1 MSPMRP
7 LRKPAQTAKAIIP
20 RVLGGNCT
28 EYVTTARET
37 FLAVQGAK
45 AYLTGVCEI
54 SLTLNYQPPEDAM
67 PKTTTPTAREAAL
80 AYHANPKPGK
90 LEIRATKPLA
100 NGRDLSLAYSPGV
113 AEACTEIKENPAA
126 AAQYT
131 ARGNLVAVV
140 SNGTAVLG
148 LGNIG
153 ALASKPVMEGKA
165 VLFKKFA
172 NIDCFDIELN
182 EPDPEKLAD
191 IVCAL
196 EPTFGAINL
205 EDIKAPDCFVVEKI
219 CRERMNI
226 PVFHDDQHGTA
237 IVVGAAATN
246 ALRVAGKKFED
257 IKVVSTGGGAAGI
270 ACLNMLLKLGVKRE
284 NVWLCDIHGLVYQG
298 RAEDMNPQKADY
310 AQASDLRT
318 LDDVIGEAD
327 LFLGLSGP
335 GVLTQDM
342 VRKMAPRPIIFALA
356 NPTPEIMPDLARE
369 VAPDAIIA
377 TGRSDYPNQV
387 NNVLCFPFI
396 FRGALD
402 VGATEINDQMKI
414 ACVEG
419 IAALARATTS
429 AEAAAA
435 YQGEQLTFGA
445 DYLIPKPFDPR
456 LMGVVAT
463 SVARAA
469 METGVATRPIADMDN
484 YKAGL
489 DGSVF
494 KSALIMRPV
503 FAAAAQAERS
513 IVFAEGEDE
522 RVLRASQAMVE
533 ETTDIPILIGRP
545 DVIEARCERAGLTI
559 KPGKDFQIVNPE
571 NDPRYRD
578 YWGTY
583 HEVMARRGVTPDLAK
598 AIMRTNTTAI
608 AAVMVHRGEAD
619 SMICGTFGQ
628 YLWHLNYVRQVLARD
643 GLHPVGALS
652 LMIQEDGPLFI
663 ADTHVHPE
671 PTPEQITEAVIGAA
685 RHVRRFGLAPKIAL
699 CSHSQFGNLDIDTGR
714 RMRAAMDMLA
724 AQEPD
729 FEYEGEMHIDS
740 ALDPAVRN
748 RIFPNSRMEGAA
760 NVLVFAN
767 SDAASGVRNILKLRG
782 GALEV
787 GPILMG
793 MGNKAHIVTPSITAR
808 GLLNISALAGTPVAH
823 YS

>member
-1 MSPMRP
+1 MEEVR
-7 LRKPAQTAKAIIP
+7 QD
-20 RVLGGNCT
+20 N
-28 EYVTTARET
+28 AR
-37 FLAVQGAK
+37 Q
-45 AYLTGVCEI
+45 
-54 SLTLNYQPPEDAM
+54 
-67 PKTTTPTAREAAL
+67 AAL
-80 AYHANPKPGK
+80 DYHEFPKPGK

-100 NGRDLSLAYSPGV
+100 NGRDLSRAYSPGV
-113 AEACTEIKENPAA
+113 AEACLEIKADPSTASR
-126 AAQYT
+126 YT
-131 ARGNLVAVV
+131 SRGNLVAVV
-140 SNGTAVLG
+140 TNGTAVLG

-182 EPDPEKLAD
+182 EADPEKLAD

-205 EDIKAPDCFVVEKI
+205 EDIKAPDCFIVEQL

-246 ALRVAGKKFED
+246 AMIIAGKSFD
-257 IKVVSTGGGAAGI
+257 QIRIVSTGGGAAGI
-270 ACLNMLLKLGVKRE
+270 ACLEMLVKLGVRRE
-284 NVWLCDIHGLVYQG
+284 NIWLCDLEGLVYKG
-298 RAEDMNPQKADY
+298 RTAQMSPQKEAF
-310 AQASDLRT
+310 AQGTTPAT
-318 LDDVIGEAD
+318 LGDVIAGAD

-342 VRKMAPRPIIFALA
+342 VARMAPNPIIFALA
-356 NPTPEIMPDLARE
+356 NPNPEIQPDLARE
-369 VAPDAIIA
+369 VAPGAIIA
-377 TGRSDYPNQV
+377 TGRSDFPNQV

-402 VGATEINDQMKI
+402 VGATTINDEMKI
-414 ACVEG
+414 ACIEG

-435 YQGEQLTFGA
+435 YSGEKLSFGA

-456 LMGVVAT
+456 LMGVVA
-463 SVARAA
+463 SAVARAA
-469 METGVATRPIADMDN
+469 METGVATRPLADLEA
-484 YKAGL
+484 YKATL

-494 KSALIMRPV
+494 KSALLMRPV
-503 FAAAAQAERS
+503 FEAARHAERK

-522 RVLRASQAMVE
+522 RVLRTANAMLE
-533 ETTDIPILIGRP
+533 ETTDLPILIGRP
-545 DVIEARCERAGLTI
+545 EVVEARCERAGLPI
-559 KPGKDFQIVNPE
+559 RPGRDFHLVNPE

-583 HEVMARRGVTPDLAK
+583 AELMARRGVTPDIAR

-628 YLWHLNYVRQVLARD
+628 YLWHLGYVRQVLARN
-643 GLHPVGALS
+643 GLQPVAALS
-652 LMIQEDGPLFI
+652 MMILEDGPLFI
-663 ADTHVHPE
+663 ADTHVNAE
-671 PTPEQITEAVIGAA
+671 PTPEQIMQTVLGAA
-685 RHVRRFGLAPKIAL
+685 RHVKRFGLAPKIAL
-699 CSHSQFGNLDIDTGR
+699 CTQSQFGNMDNEKAH
-714 RMRAAMDMLA
+714 RMRAALELLDA
-724 AQEPD
+724 REPD
-729 FEYEGEMHIDS
+729 FAYEGEMNIDA
-740 ALDPAVRN
+740 ALDQSLRDRLLAGGRFDGP
-748 RIFPNSRMEGAA
+748 A
-760 NVLVFAN
+760 NVLVFA
-767 SDAASGVRNILKLRG
+767 SADAASGVRNILKMKAG
-782 GALEV
+782 GLEV

-808 GLLNISALAGTPVAH
+808 GLLNVSAIAGTPVAH
-823 YS
+823 YG